1 MRRAVVVAVLVSAL
15 VGVVGAES
23 VIKAQ
28 RAALPHGN
36 VTVEE
41 VETVMVEAPAL
52 KAADSAV
59 QVAAKAGQPAR
70 GSSYAM
76 Y

>member
-15 VGVVGAES
+15 VGAVGAES

-41 VETVMVEAPAL
+41 IETVMVEAPAL
-52 KAADSAV
+52 TAADDSV
-59 QVAAKAGQPAR
+59 LVAAKADQPVR

>member
-15 VGVVGAES
+15 VGAVGAES
-23 VIKAQ
+23 VIKSQ
-28 RAALPHGN
+28 RAALPQGN

-41 VETVMVEAPAL
+41 VETVMVVAPAL
-52 KAADSAV
+52 AADSAV
-59 QVAAKAGQPAR
+59 LVAAKADQPVR
-70 GSSYAM
+70 GAHYAM

>member
-15 VGVVGAES
+15 VGAVGAES

-28 RAALPHGN
+28 RAALPQGN

-52 KAADSAV
+52 KAVDNAAL
-59 QVAAKAGQPAR
+59 VAAKAGQPVR

>member
-1 MRRAVVVAVLVSAL
+1 MRRAIVVAVLVSAL

-41 VETVMVEAPAL
+41 VETVMVEAPAFNATDSVVAV
-52 KAADSAV
+52 KAD
-59 QVAAKAGQPAR
+59 QPIR
-70 GSSYAM
+70 GSYAM

>member
-23 VIKAQ
+23 LIKAQ
-28 RAALPHGN
+28 RATLPHGN
-36 VTVEE
+36 ITVEE

-52 KAADSAV
+52 NAADSAV
-59 QVAAKAGQPAR
+59 AVKADQPIR